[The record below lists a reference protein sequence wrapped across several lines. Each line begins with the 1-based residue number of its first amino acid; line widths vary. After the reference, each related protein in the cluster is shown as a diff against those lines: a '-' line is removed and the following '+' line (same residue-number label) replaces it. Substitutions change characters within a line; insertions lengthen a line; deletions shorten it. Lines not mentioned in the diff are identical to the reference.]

1 MVKIMSINKEIPI
14 IYDLSSIPVLDQTA
28 SLKKCL
34 DSMTK
39 LGKGISVLVDDNN
52 KVQGVL
58 TDGDLRRLLL
68 SHQSPLPSLLISD
81 GLDFGTKSPI
91 VFEENSSLKEILDS
105 FRNKHVSQVLIVDK
119 DKKLI
124 GYING
129 YDLITSE

>member
-1 MVKIMSINKEIPI
+1 MSINKEIPI

-91 VFEENSSLKEILDS
+91 VFEENSSLKEILDCS
-105 FRNKHVSQVLIVDK
+105 KSN
-119 DKKLI
+119 
-124 GYING
+124 N
-129 YDLITSE
+129 

>member
-1 MVKIMSINKEIPI
+1 MSINKEMPI

-34 DSMTK
+34 DLMTK

-81 GLDFGTKSPI
+81 GLNFGTKSPI
-91 VFEENSSLKEILDS
+91 VFEENSDLEEILDS
-105 FRNKHVSQVLIVDK
+105 FRDKHVSQVLIVDK

-129 YDLITSE
+129 YDLIPSE